1 MPTAACRAQ
10 LRVEPLATARGG
22 VIPMK
27 RLLLAALCLLTL
39 ALGSSTLVTANA
51 GETSIQLAD
60 GNTNRPGGG

>member
-1 MPTAACRAQ
+1 
-10 LRVEPLATARGG
+10 
-22 VIPMK
+22 MK